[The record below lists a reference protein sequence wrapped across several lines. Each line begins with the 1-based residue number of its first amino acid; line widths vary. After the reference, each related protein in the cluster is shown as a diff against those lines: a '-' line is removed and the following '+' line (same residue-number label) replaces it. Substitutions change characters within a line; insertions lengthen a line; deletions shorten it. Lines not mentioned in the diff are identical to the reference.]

1 MIQLIFGFKL
11 NLYKSDL
18 ILETKAD
25 FKKIL
30 ILQFLRGYKISKLLI
45 ETILRTFFYVKKL
58 LSKKFSPNGIYL
70 GDVFKNNN

>member
-25 FKKIL
+25 FLKIL
-30 ILQFLRGYKISKLLI
+30 TLGFLRAYKISKLLI
-45 ETILRTFFYVKKL
+45 ETIFKTFFYVKKL
-58 LSKKFSPNGIYL
+58 LSK
-70 GDVFKNNN
+70 